1 VQSVVGSGPT
11 LEEAVQDALARLGAS
26 PDQVVLRKVEEGSAG
41 LMGNAVRPY
50 RVRATWRPEF
60 APPPP
65 PPEPV
70 KPPEPP
76 AFHGEEVYAPAAR
89 PSYER
94 GDRGGRGGRERGD
107 RGGGGGGGGGRFERG
122 GRGGGGS
129 RGGRD
134 RDRDTFI
141 DPEHGRAE
149 RLSRPAR
156 KSAPP
161 AGEDRFVVDE
171 AFLARVREEARA
183 IVDGLGMEA
192 EVEVTGSG
200 DEVLVA
206 LESTVDDAI
215 LTGRRGET
223 RMAIQAVLSRLVNPR
238 RGAAA
243 HVMVDVNGYWQ
254 KRRDGLLEQA
264 RDLAAQAVSSGEEM
278 VTGPLAAEERRLVHR
293 VLADDPRVATESFG
307 DGALKR
313 ISIRALEGVGPGA
326 AAADGAGPGD
336 EDEDAGD

>member
-1 VQSVVGSGPT
+1 MQSVVGSGAT
-11 LEEAVQDALARLGAS
+11 LEDAVKDALTRLGAA

-41 LMGNAVRPY
+41 LMGTAARPY

-60 APPPP
+60 APPPE
-65 PPEPV
+65 PEPV
-70 KPPEPP
+70 KVERAAPP
-76 AFHGEEVYAPAAR
+76 AYDSDDSTYAPASR
-89 PSYER
+89 PSSGGSR
-94 GDRGGRGGRERGD
+94 GGRPDRGGRGGDRERG
-107 RGGGGGGGGGRFERG
+107 G
-122 GRGGGGS
+122 

-134 RDRDTFI
+134 RDREVFI
-141 DPEHGRAE
+141 DPEQGKEE

-156 KSAPP
+156 KAAPM
-161 AGEDRFVVDE
+161 AGDDRFEVDA
-171 AFLARVREEARA
+171 AFIEKVRAETTWILA
-183 IVDGLGMEA
+183 GMGMEA
-192 EVEVTGSG
+192 TVDVTGSG

-206 LESTVDDAI
+206 IESTVDDAI

-254 KRRDGLLEQA
+254 KRRDALLAEA
-264 RDLAAQAVSSGEEM
+264 KDLAEQAVSSGDEM
-278 VTGPLAAEERRLVHR
+278 VTGAMAAEERRLVHR

-326 AAADGAGPGD
+326 GGAGGGD
-336 EDEDAGD
+336 EANDAD

>member
-1 VQSVVGSGPT
+1 MQSVVGSGPT
-11 LEEAVQDALARLGAS
+11 LEDAVKDALTRLGAT
-26 PDQVVLRKVEEGSAG
+26 PEQVVLRKVEEGSAG
-41 LMGNAVRPY
+41 LLGNAARPY

-65 PPEPV
+65 A
-70 KPPEPP
+70 PEPP
-76 AFHGEEVYAPAAR
+76 KPEPAPAVHGPEAYAPASR
-89 PSYER
+89 PSY
-94 GDRGGRGGRERGD
+94 GDGGGGRGGRERGGRD
-107 RGGGGGGGGGRFERG
+107 RDRG
-122 GRGGGGS
+122 GRGGAGA
-129 RGGRD
+129 RGGRE
-134 RDRDTFI
+134 REREAFI

-156 KSAPP
+156 KAAPP
-161 AGEDRFVVDE
+161 SSDERFVVDD
-171 AFLARVREEARA
+171 AFLDRVRAETAT
-183 IVDGLGMEA
+183 ILKGMGMEA
-192 EVEVTGSG
+192 TVEVTGSG

-206 LESTVDDAI
+206 LESTTDDAI

-254 KRRDGLLEQA
+254 KRRDSLLEQA
-264 RDLAAQAVSSGEEM
+264 RDLADQAVSTGDEM
-278 VTGPLAAEERRLVHR
+278 VTGPMAAEERRLVHR

-313 ISIRALEGVGPGA
+313 ISIRALAGVGPGA
-326 AAADGAGPGD
+326 GAVELAGAGEE
-336 EDEDAGD
+336 EDGE

>member
-1 VQSVVGSGPT
+1 MGH
-11 LEEAVQDALARLGAS
+11 AAR
-26 PDQVVLRKVEEGSAG
+26 PF
-41 LMGNAVRPY
+41 

-70 KPPEPP
+70 RQVEPP
-76 AFHGEEVYAPAAR
+76 AFHGEEAYAPAAR
-89 PSYER
+89 PSYE
-94 GDRGGRGGRERGD
+94 DRPSRGGRERGD
-107 RGGGGGGGGGRFERG
+107 RDRDRGGRSGGGGGGGR
-122 GRGGGGS
+122 
-129 RGGRD
+129 GGRD
-134 RDRDTFI
+134 RDREVFI
-141 DPEHGRAE
+141 DPEQGRAE

-156 KSAPP
+156 KASPP
-161 AGEDRFVVDE
+161 VSDDRFIVDE
-171 AFLARVREEARA
+171 TFLEKVRTEART
-183 IVDGLGMEA
+183 ILDGMGMEA
-192 EVEVTGSG
+192 DLEVTGSG

-206 LESTVDDAI
+206 IESTVDDAI

-254 KRRDGLLEQA
+254 KRRDSLLDQA
-264 RDLAAQAVSSGEEM
+264 RDLAEQAVARGDEM

-307 DGALKR
+307 EGALKR
-313 ISIRALEGVGPGA
+313 ISIRALEGVGPTGEA
-326 AAADGAGPGD
+326 V
-336 EDEDAGD
+336 DEDADGNE

>member
-1 VQSVVGSGPT
+1 VQSIVGTGPT
-11 LEEAVQDALARLGAS
+11 LEDAVKDALTRLGAA

-41 LMGNAVRPY
+41 LMGNAARPY

-65 PPEPV
+65 PEPV
-70 KPPEPP
+70 KVERAAP
-76 AFHGEEVYAPAAR
+76 AFESDDASYAPAAR
-89 PSYER
+89 PSYGGGGGGGR
-94 GDRGGRGGRERGD
+94 GRSDRGGRSGGGDRERGGRGGRERD
-107 RGGGGGGGGGRFERG
+107 AY
-122 GRGGGGS
+122 
-129 RGGRD
+129 
-134 RDRDTFI
+134 I
-141 DPEHGRAE
+141 DPEQGKAE

-156 KSAPP
+156 KAQPLVSD
-161 AGEDRFVVDE
+161 DRFVVDD
-171 AFLARVREEARA
+171 AFMAKVKSETQWILE
-183 IVDGLGMEA
+183 GMGMEA
-192 EVEVTGSG
+192 TVDVTGTG

-206 LESTVDDAI
+206 IESSVDDAI

-254 KRRDGLLEQA
+254 KRRDTLLAEA
-264 RDLAAQAVSSGEEM
+264 RDLAEQAVASGDEM
-278 VTGPLAAEERRLVHR
+278 VTGALAAEERRLVHR

-326 AAADGAGPGD
+326 AAVANDDDGAN
-336 EDEDAGD
+336 DAD

>member
-1 VQSVVGSGPT
+1 MQSVVGSGAT
-11 LEEAVQDALARLGAS
+11 LEDAVKDALTRLGAA
-26 PDQVVLRKVEEGSAG
+26 PDQAVLRKVEEGSAG
-41 LMGNAVRPY
+41 LMGGAPRPY

-65 PPEPV
+65 PEPV
-70 KPPEPP
+70 KVERVVP
-76 AFHGEEVYAPAAR
+76 AFDSDESSYAPAAR
-89 PSYER
+89 PAY
-94 GDRGGRGGRERGD
+94 
-107 RGGGGGGGGGRFERG
+107 GGGGGGRGGRPDRG
-122 GRGGGGS
+122 GRGDRERGG

-134 RDRDTFI
+134 RDREVFI
-141 DPEHGRAE
+141 DPEQGKAE

-156 KSAPP
+156 KAAPMM
-161 AGEDRFVVDE
+161 GDDRFLVDD
-171 AFLARVREEARA
+171 AFLEKVRAETTWILE
-183 IVDGLGMEA
+183 GMGMEA
-192 EVEVTGSG
+192 TVDVTGSG

-206 LESTVDDAI
+206 IESSVDDAI

-254 KRRDGLLEQA
+254 KRRDALLAEAKDLAEQA
-264 RDLAAQAVSSGEEM
+264 VATGDEM

-293 VLADDPRVATESFG
+293 VLTDDPRVATESFG

-313 ISIRALEGVGPGA
+313 ISIRALDGVGPGA
-326 AAADGAGPGD
+326 GAAVDGD
-336 EDEDAGD
+336 EENDAD

>member
-1 VQSVVGSGPT
+1 MQSVVGSGPT
-11 LEEAVQDALARLGAS
+11 LEEAVQDALARLGAT
-26 PDQVVLRKVEEGSAG
+26 PDQVVLRKVEEGSSG
-41 LMGNAVRPY
+41 LMGTAARPF

-65 PPEPV
+65 APEPV
-70 KPPEPP
+70 RAPEPP
-76 AFHGEEVYAPAAR
+76 AFHGEEAWAPAAR
-89 PSYER
+89 PSYEERGSRGGGRERGGRPDR
-94 GDRGGRGGRERGD
+94 GDRGGRS
-107 RGGGGGGGGGRFERG
+107 GGGGG
-122 GRGGGGS
+122 

-134 RDRDTFI
+134 RDREAFI
-141 DPEHGRAE
+141 DPEQGRAE

-156 KSAPP
+156 KASPP
-161 AGEDRFVVDE
+161 VSDDRFLVDD
-171 AFLARVREEARA
+171 AFLEKVRSEVRA
-183 IVDGLGMEA
+183 ILDGLGMEA

-206 LESTVDDAI
+206 IESTVDDAL

-254 KRRDGLLEQA
+254 KRRDSLLDQA
-264 RDLAAQAVSSGEEM
+264 RDLAEQAVASGDEM

-326 AAADGAGPGD
+326 GAVAGG
-336 EDEDAGD
+336 EDADEGE

>member
-1 VQSVVGSGPT
+1 MQSVVGSGPT
-11 LEEAVQDALARLGAS
+11 LEEAVQDALARLGAT
-26 PDQVVLRKVEEGSAG
+26 PDQVVLRKVEEGSSG
-41 LMGNAVRPY
+41 LMGHAARPF

-70 KPPEPP
+70 RQVEPP
-76 AFHGEEVYAPAAR
+76 AFHGEEAYAPAAR
-89 PSYER
+89 PSYE
-94 GDRGGRGGRERGD
+94 DRPSRGGRE
-107 RGGGGGGGGGRFERG
+107 
-122 GRGGGGS
+122 

-134 RDRDTFI
+134 RDRDRGGRSGGGGGRGGRDRDREVFI
-141 DPEHGRAE
+141 DPEQGRAE

-156 KSAPP
+156 KASPP
-161 AGEDRFVVDE
+161 VSDDRFIVDE
-171 AFLARVREEARA
+171 TFLEKVRTEART
-183 IVDGLGMEA
+183 ILDGMGMEA
-192 EVEVTGSG
+192 DLEVTGSG

-206 LESTVDDAI
+206 IESTVDDAI

-254 KRRDGLLEQA
+254 KRRDSLLDQA
-264 RDLAAQAVSSGEEM
+264 RDLAEQAVARGDEM

-293 VLADDPRVATESFG
+293 VLAEDPRVATESFG
-307 DGALKR
+307 DGAMKR
-313 ISIRALEGVGPGA
+313 ISIRALEGVEPGA
-326 AAADGAGPGD
+326 GAVAGG
-336 EDEDAGD
+336 EDADEGE